1 MIRKL
6 PVLGILE
13 YLRYSK
19 RPKTGNLLVTRTM
32 PLHQGTP
39 YYQNTPSSTFTPFA
53 YTRTAGG
60 VGLLESKEKISNLES
75 FQELE
80 LTAAAV
86 TEAVT
91 IEAGERS
98 TAVVGGFGEE
108 IGGVFAEDVE
118 VVVG

>member
-1 MIRKL
+1 MKL
-6 PVLGILE
+6 AVAKSVRVDLWW
-13 YLRYSK
+13 RS
-19 RPKTGNLLVTRTM
+19 
-32 PLHQGTP
+32 
-39 YYQNTPSSTFTPFA
+39 F
-53 YTRTAGG
+53 G
-60 VGLLESKEKISNLES
+60 VGFSMR
-75 FQELE
+75 ELE